1 MKEFNFLDE
10 ILVPLIQPPKG
21 KKMRKRTKEEIIESV
36 ETIIRKNK
44 NNKYCSTTELIV
56 LIMKCL
62 EKESR

>member
-1 MKEFNFLDE
+1 
-10 ILVPLIQPPKG
+10 
-21 KKMRKRTKEEIIESV
+21 MRKRTKEEIIESV
-36 ETIIRKNK
+36 ETIIKKNK